1 MIELRPQALDLIE
14 RLDAP
19 ILAPSANKSGG
30 VSPTSAKHVLN
41 DFKNLKNKSWEIS
54 QILDYGNCEIG
65 IESTVIDC
73 RGDLP
78 IILRE
83 GYITSEIIEDKLKI
97 KPINLQKNNELLS
110 PGMLSKHYAP
120 KTKVLINQKD
130 YIKGSG
136 LLAFGVVPEN
146 FSKAINKFNLSPT
159 ENFFQAAE
167 LLYEGLRHLDSLNL
181 KFIQVM
187 PIKNVGLG
195 TAIND
200 RLTRASNNE

>member
-1 MIELRPQALDLIE
+1 MAYNTKCSQ
-14 RLDAP
+14 
-19 ILAPSANKSGG
+19 
-30 VSPTSAKHVLN
+30 
-41 DFKNLKNKSWEIS
+41 NL
-54 QILDYGNCEIG
+54 
-65 IESTVIDC
+65 
-73 RGDLP
+73 GDLP

-136 LLAFGVVPEN
+136 LLAFGVVPKK

-159 ENFFQAAE
+159 ENFLQAAE
-167 LLYEGLRHLDSLNL
+167 LLYEGLRYLDSLNL